1 MNEYRWGV
9 CMGSQQPGDAERL
22 RGEEEREEMELEE

>member
-1 MNEYRWGV
+1 MV
-9 CMGSQQPGDAERL
+9 PGDGSRGPGKVAEGL